1 MSDKWKEL
9 PDILTLTQVSKLLN
23 VHPNTLR
30 NWDRSGELT
39 AMRIG
44 IKKLRRYQKSE
55 IIKFINDCKERKYEQ
70 EI

>member
-44 IKKLRRYQKSE
+44 IKSYEDIRRAKS
-55 IIKFINDCKERKYEQ
+55 
-70 EI
+70 

>member
-9 PDILTLTQVSKLLN
+9 PDILTLTQVTKLLN
-23 VHPNTLR
+23 IHPNIFR

-44 IKKLRRYQKSE
+44 IKNYENIRRVKL
-55 IIKFINDCKERKYEQ
+55 
-70 EI
+70 